1 MPPVTVL
8 CACRDP
14 VILTGLETL
23 LAQQTDTVVA
33 GMVQEQAEALAQV
46 VATMPDVVL
55 VTSDFL
61 ATAGAEFC
69 REVKM
74 RTPATAILVLTASD
88 EDPRVLPAIAAGASG
103 YLLRGEVEEKLG
115 VALHTVASGQT
126 WLTPATVQRWAQQMQ
141 QWAEV
146 AAPAPQPVEAR
157 LTMRQREVLE
167 RVAQGYTYREIA
179 EALHITERTVKDHS
193 QAIRCRLD
201 VPREIDLRRWLAL
214 HGVGRPAGSEQ
225 DQATSQPP

>member
-1 MPPVTVL
+1 
-8 CACRDP
+8 

-23 LAQQTDTVVA
+23 LAQQTDTLVA

-55 VTSDFL
+55 ATSDFL
-61 ATAGAEFC
+61 AAAGAEFC
-69 REVKM
+69 REVM
-74 RTPATAILVLTASD
+74 SHAPETAILILTASA

-115 VALHTVASGQT
+115 VALHAVASGQT
-126 WLTPATVQRWAQQMQ
+126 WLPPATVQRWAQQMQ
-141 QWAEV
+141 QLAE
-146 AAPAPQPVEAR
+146 ATAPAPQPVEAR
-157 LTMRQREVLE
+157 LTMRQHEVLE
-167 RVAQGYTYREIA
+167 RVAQGYTYRQIA

-193 QAIRCRLD
+193 QAIRSRLD

-214 HGVGRPAGSEQ
+214 HGVGRLPGSEQ
-225 DQATSQPP
+225 DQAPSQPS